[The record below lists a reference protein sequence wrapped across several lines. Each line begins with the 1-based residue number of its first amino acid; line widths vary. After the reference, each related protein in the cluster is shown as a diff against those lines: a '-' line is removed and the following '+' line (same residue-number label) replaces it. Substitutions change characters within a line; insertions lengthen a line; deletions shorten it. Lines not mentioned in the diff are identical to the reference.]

1 MLEAAHRR
9 RRNGFTIVELLI
21 VIVVIAILAAIT
33 IVAYNGI
40 QGRANDSAV
49 QYDLNA
55 IAKKLELYK
64 IDNGKYPSN
73 HAGLISM
80 GVKVAGESYALGTY
94 RNLVY
99 CYDSTNDQ
107 YTLSATSKTEAH
119 YYIASV
125 NGGNIK
131 PYPGTWT
138 NATGVQP
145 VCDGAAAGYTYVIY
159 GHYNSTWQVWT
170 GYS

>member
-1 MLEAAHRR
+1 MNKLSR
-9 RRNGFTIVELLI
+9 GFTIVELLI

-40 QGRANDSAV
+40 QGRAYSSAV

-55 IAKKLELYK
+55 IAKNLEIYKL
-64 IDNGKYPSN
+64 DNGTYPPSN
-73 HAGLISM
+73 PGLISM
-80 GVKVAGESYALGTY
+80 KVKVSGGSYAVGMY

-107 YTLSATSKTEAH
+107 YTLSATSKSEAH

-125 NGGNIK
+125 NGGNVK
-131 PYPGTWT
+131 TYPGTWT
-138 NATGVQP
+138 STTGVQA
-145 VCDGAAAGYTYVIY
+145 VCDGAATGYTYIIY
-159 GHYNSTWQVWT
+159 GYYNSIWQAWT
-170 GYS
+170 GYSG